1 MRIDNEVITK
11 DQNSSFRCFFG
22 RRDEIAFHLHHHLEY
37 ELVLINSGEGQRF
50 VGDSLEPFGAGDLVL
65 IGPHLPHSWLARK
78 DPQGYDVSVFQ
89 FQGAW
94 FSKHFQHMPECAGIS
109 NLLQQAGRGVF
120 FPPEETDAIRQQML
134 SINEQSAFE
143 RWMTLMEALHVL
155 SQLENQRLLSSSLYQ
170 TPQKLDK
177 DDKKINDLCQH
188 ILDHFQYPISQEAV
202 AKRFAMSNTALSR
215 FFKKHTGKT
224 FTAYIHELRIAK
236 ACELLSQTD
245 RSIQDI
251 AQEVG
256 FSNISQ
262 FNRIFARLKNMT
274 PRTLRKQ
281 LIRGRLT

>member
-1 MRIDNEVITK
+1 MKIDNEVIIN
-11 DQNSSFRCFFG
+11 DQNSSFRCFYD
-22 RRDEIAFHLHHHLEY
+22 RRAEIGFHLHHHIEY

-94 FSKHFQHMPECAGIS
+94 FLKHFQHMPECDAICK
-109 NLLQQAGRGVF
+109 LLQQSARGVF
-120 FPPEETDAIRQQML
+120 FPPEETDQIRQRML
-134 SINEQSAFE
+134 TINDQTAFE
-143 RWMTLMEALHVL
+143 RWMTLMESLYVL
-155 SQLENQRLLSSSLYQ
+155 SQLPDQRLLSSSLYQ
-170 TPQKLDK
+170 TPQKPDN
-177 DDKKINDLCQH
+177 DDKKINDMCQH
-188 ILDHFQYPISQEAV
+188 LLSHFQYPISQEAV
-202 AKRFAMSNTALSR
+202 AKRFSMSTTALSR

-251 AQEVG
+251 AHEVG

-262 FNRIFARLKNMT
+262 FNRIFSRLKNMS
-274 PRTLRKQ
+274 PRELRKQ
-281 LIRGRLT
+281 LLRGNVL